1 MICAYCLY
9 YKIKNKIH
17 VSFIEQHND
26 IAIYSLL
33 LFILFTIVCLAINS
47 KVKNISFPDNPCDLR
62 EIKNRFHAIAR
73 IPNCV
78 GAVDGTLIP
87 IKGMSGLEEPA
98 YVCRKSF
105 HALNIQAVSDA
116 RMRFEF
122 YP

>member
-1 MICAYCLY
+1 MHTVYIIK
-9 YKIKNKIH
+9 YKTKYMYSFFNNTIVLRSIVYFFFIK
-17 VSFIEQHND
+17 
-26 IAIYSLL
+26 
-33 LFILFTIVCLAINS
+33 FTIVCLAINT
-47 KVKNISFPDNPCDLR
+47 KVKNISFPDNPRDLR
-62 EIKNRFHAIAR
+62 EIKNHFHAIAR

-105 HALNIQAVSDA
+105 HALNIQAVSNA

-122 YP
+122 YK